1 MERIAMP
8 GVKTKKSSK
17 SVSKSKTSSSS
28 RSKRAARSKS
38 TPQSTGNRKVPMVPK
53 LALEE
58 FKPSQANHKGTPDR
72 HNGSVRFAWI
82 GSGQCGGRLVTSLY
96 NLGYSKALALN
107 TTSHD
112 LDLLDLS
119 KRHKFVMDIGSKG
132 AGKDMRRG
140 SEAVIRHRQAI
151 LHRCEGI
158 FGQDIDHIMVC
169 IGAGGGTGSG
179 SALGLVDLAKNY
191 IRHCKTAN
199 PDKSV
204 GVMMTLPTVGEAKSP
219 LIAENAYTVAQELS
233 DMAARGEISP
243 LIIIDNAKI
252 SDMYP
257 NLTVREFWPTINDTV
272 TTLFDIFNRLSARPS
287 RYTSFDQADYYSV
300 ISAGGCC
307 IMGLTQVTEY
317 RDKFSLSEGVNE
329 NLERTLL
336 ADGFDLKTAK
346 VAGSIAV
353 GGEKVMASVPG
364 LKDNIDYAFDT
375 LADIT
380 GSATLHRGIYED
392 NRDSLRVYTII
403 GGLDTAS
410 QRLAQLRI

>member
-1 MERIAMP
+1 MP
-8 GVKTKKSSK
+8 AAKTKKTSK
-17 SVSKSKTSSSS
+17 TGTKVPSAVSKRSKTPTASKTSVKNAAPS
-28 RSKRAARSKS
+28 RQNANTEA
-38 TPQSTGNRKVPMVPK
+38 VPR

-58 FKPSQANHKGTPDR
+58 FTPVKSNHKGLPDR

-82 GSGQCGGRLVTSLY
+82 GAGQCGGRIVKSLY
-96 NLGYSKALALN
+96 SLGYSKALTLN

-112 LDLLDLS
+112 LDLLEIPS
-119 KRHKFVMDIGSKG
+119 RHKFVMDIGSKG

-151 LHRCEGI
+151 LHRCEQI

-191 IRHCKTAN
+191 VRHCKTAN
-199 PDKSV
+199 PEKSV

-219 LIAENAYTVAQELS
+219 LIAQNALNVAQALS

-336 ADGFDLKTAK
+336 ADGFDLKTAR
-346 VAGSIAV
+346 VAGAIAV

-380 GSATLHRGIYED
+380 GDATLHRGIYED
-392 NRDSLRVYTII
+392 KRDSLRVYTII
-403 GGLDTAS
+403 GGLDTAA
-410 QRLAQLRI
+410 QRLAQLRT